1 MLTLG
6 WPQGIFSDPE
16 EVHRWRGAG
25 YPAGGPLET
34 VKPATGNPP
43 ILRQAGTLILV
54 AGLVGETGFDRL
66 PPQLLP
72 LRVAFS
78 VPGRHGNLQ
87 SDEKLDK
94 IAGWETN
101 RHSITTC

>member
-6 WPQGIFSDPE
+6 WQQVIFSEPE
-16 EVHRWRGAG
+16 EVYRWGGAG
-25 YPAGGPLET
+25 YPAGGLLET

-43 ILRQAGTLILV
+43 ILRPAETLILV
-54 AGLVGETGFDRL
+54 AGMVGETGFDRL

-78 VPGRHGNLQ
+78 EPGRHGNLQ

-94 IAGWETN
+94 IASWETN